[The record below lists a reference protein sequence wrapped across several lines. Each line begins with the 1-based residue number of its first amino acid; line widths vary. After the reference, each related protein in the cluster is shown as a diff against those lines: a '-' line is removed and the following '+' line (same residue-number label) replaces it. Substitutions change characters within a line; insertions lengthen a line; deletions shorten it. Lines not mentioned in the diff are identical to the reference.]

1 MASIRLGMDMRMSFK
16 ALVAAL
22 KKQWIA
28 ERTRCQS
35 CGMPVIYDKKHQP
48 GSDYCSYCHD
58 GKSFVKEMGLAEMRM
73 RVKGLLENRKASA
86 LIRLYMHWRLA
97 TLRRWRKST
106 GLR

>member
-1 MASIRLGMDMRMSFK
+1 MGVRLSTDMRMSFK
-16 ALVAAL
+16 VLAAAL
-22 KKQWIA
+22 KKQWVA

-35 CGMPVIYDKKHQP
+35 CGMPVIYDKKYRP

-58 GKSFVKEMGLAEMRM
+58 GKSFVKEMGLAEMRA
-73 RVKGLLENRKASA
+73 RVQDLLKNRKAPA

-97 TLRRWRKST
+97 TLRRWRKSA